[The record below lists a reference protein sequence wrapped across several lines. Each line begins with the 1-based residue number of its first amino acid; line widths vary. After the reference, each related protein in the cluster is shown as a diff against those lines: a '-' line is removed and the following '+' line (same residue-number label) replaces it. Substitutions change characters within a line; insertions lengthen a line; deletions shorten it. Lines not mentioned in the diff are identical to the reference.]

1 MSTRSRTR
9 TTLRLCCCLAAFAV
23 PALDPIHLRYL
34 GGSSA
39 LAGDASVEKEAF
51 EATKE
56 LGTVEAWDAFLSNY
70 PKGFHADLARA
81 YVKKLAGQPAAN
93 TPRPGEADAVPVNN
107 DFPVA
112 AGTWGGIVR
121 SGPGQSY
128 KKQTSLAEGEPVSLM
143 GVAPELDN
151 GYPWFKIWYG
161 PTNDTTGYMWGGIL
175 CAKGVARPDVYQ
187 MCPAGAKQ
195 AAAKASGKASGSC
208 ETRGNEAENTV
219 CGNSDLLALDA
230 ELNLQFNV
238 RVSNIT
244 SAANG
249 GTEADVAKFRDEQRD
264 WLRQR
269 NACGG
274 DAACLASQYNA
285 RLKVLRELNQPE

>member
-1 MSTRSRTR
+1 MPMSTRSRAR
-9 TTLRLCCCLAAFAV
+9 TTLRFCCCLAAFAV
-23 PALDPIHLRYL
+23 PALDPVNLMHP
-34 GGSSA
+34 GGSPA

-51 EATKE
+51 EAAKD

-70 PKGFHADLARA
+70 PTGFHADLARA
-81 YVKKLAGQPAAN
+81 YVKKLAGEPAAN
-93 TPRPGEADAVPVNN
+93 APRPGEADAAPVDTN
-107 DFPVA
+107 FPVA

-143 GVAPELDN
+143 GVNPELDN

-175 CAKGVARPDVYQ
+175 CAKGVARADVYQ
-187 MCPAGAKQ
+187 MCPASEKQ
-195 AAAKASGKASGSC
+195 ASAQSSKTC
-208 ETRGNEAENTV
+208 ETRGNDAENTI
-219 CGNSDLLALDA
+219 CANSKLMALDA
-230 ELNLQFNV
+230 ELNFQFSM

-244 SAANG
+244 SEAVG
-249 GTEADVAKFRDEQRD
+249 GTEADVATFRGEQRD

-269 NACGG
+269 NACGA
-274 DAACLASQYNA
+274 DASCLTSKYNA
-285 RLKVLRELNQPE
+285 RLKDLRELNQPE

>member
-1 MSTRSRTR
+1 MTMIGLQRIA
-9 TTLRLCCCLAAFAV
+9 LLVAAFATLAANPDV
-23 PALDPIHLRYL
+23 SAPIV
-34 GGSSA
+34 GAA
-39 LAGDASVEKEAF
+39 LAAEPTAEKQAF
-51 EATKE
+51 EAAKE
-56 LGTVEAWDAFLSNY
+56 LGTVDAWDAFLANY

-81 YVKKLAGQPAAN
+81 YVKKLTGGPATNAPP
-93 TPRPGEADAVPVNN
+93 PREPEAEPVAANN
-107 DFPVA
+107 DFPVE

-128 KKQTSLAEGEPVSLM
+128 KKQTSLAEGETVSLM
-143 GVAPELDN
+143 GVTSDLDN

-161 PTNDTTGYMWGGIL
+161 PTHDTKGYMWGGIL

-187 MCPAGAKQ
+187 MCPTEAKR
-195 AAAKASGKASGSC
+195 AAAKVSGSC
-208 ETRGNEAENTV
+208 DKRGNDAENMV
-219 CGNSDLLALDA
+219 CANSTLLGLDA

-238 RVSNIT
+238 RVTNIT
-244 SAANG
+244 SEAEG
-249 GTEADVAKFRDEQRD
+249 GTEADVAKFRNEQRD

-274 DAACLASQYNA
+274 DVTCLESKYQE

>member
-1 MSTRSRTR
+1 
-9 TTLRLCCCLAAFAV
+9 
-23 PALDPIHLRYL
+23 
-34 GGSSA
+34 
-39 LAGDASVEKEAF
+39 
-51 EATKE
+51 
-56 LGTVEAWDAFLSNY
+56 
-70 PKGFHADLARA
+70 
-81 YVKKLAGQPAAN
+81 
-93 TPRPGEADAVPVNN
+93 VNN
-107 DFPVA
+107 DFPID

-128 KKQTSLAEGEPVSLM
+128 KKQTSLAEGETVSLM
-143 GVAPELDN
+143 GVTPELDN

-161 PTNDTTGYMWGGIL
+161 PTHDTKGYMWGGIL

-195 AAAKASGKASGSC
+195 AAAKASGSC
-208 ETRGNEAENTV
+208 ETRGNDAEKTV
-219 CGNSDLLALDA
+219 CTNSDLLALDA

-249 GTEADVAKFRDEQRD
+249 GTEADVAKFRSEQRD

-274 DAACLASQYNA
+274 DVSCLTSKYNS
-285 RLKVLRELNQPE
+285 RLNVLRELNQPE

>member
-1 MSTRSRTR
+1 MAMTALHRCA
-9 TTLRLCCCLAAFAV
+9 LVLAAAAAIVSAPDAIF
-23 PALDPIHLRYL
+23 PQP
-34 GGSSA
+34 GTA
-39 LAGDASVEKEAF
+39 LAAETSNEKEAF
-51 EATKE
+51 EAAKE

-70 PKGFHADLARA
+70 PKGFHAHPARA
-81 YVKKLAGQPAAN
+81 YVKKLAGEPAVSA
-93 TPRPGEADAVPVNN
+93 PRPGEADAPPVNN

-175 CAKGVARPDVYQ
+175 CAKGTARADVYQ
-187 MCPAGAKQ
+187 MCPASEKE
-195 AAAKASGKASGSC
+195 ASAQSSKTC
-208 ETRGNEAENTV
+208 ETRGNDAENTV
-219 CGNSDLLALDA
+219 CANSKLMALDV
-230 ELNLQFNV
+230 ELNFQFSM

-244 SAANG
+244 SEAVG
-249 GTEADVAKFRDEQRD
+249 GTEADVATFRGEQRD

-269 NACGG
+269 NACGA
-274 DAACLASQYNA
+274 DASCLTSKYNA
-285 RLKVLRELNQPE
+285 RLKDLRELNQPE